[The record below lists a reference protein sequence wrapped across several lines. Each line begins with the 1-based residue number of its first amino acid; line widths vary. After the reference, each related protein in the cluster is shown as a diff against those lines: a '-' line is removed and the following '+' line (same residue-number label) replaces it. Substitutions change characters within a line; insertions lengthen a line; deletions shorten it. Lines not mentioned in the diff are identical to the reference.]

1 MSAPPTFHA
10 FTTKYEGL
18 ALAIVT
24 PVRICAAFDP
34 QNPPTPA
41 PTYLEFRAL
50 WDTGATN
57 SLITAQTARTLNLVP
72 TGSGI
77 VNHAGGS
84 DTRPKYLVNMMLP
97 NNVGVVGV
105 QVMECSGVPGGFE
118 AIIGMD
124 IITNGDFS
132 ITNCEGKTCMSFRTP
147 SVKEV
152 DYVVEANKLRGSVVS
167 RNAPCPCGSGKKF
180 KRCCGKTTA

>member
-1 MSAPPTFHA
+1 VSSPPVFHA
-10 FTTKYEGL
+10 FTTKYSGRVR
-18 ALAIVT
+18 AIVT
-24 PVRICAAFDP
+24 PVGICAAFDP
-34 QNPPTPA
+34 AKPPTPT
-41 PTYLEFRAL
+41 PTLHQFQAL

-57 SLITAQTARTLNLVP
+57 SFVTSQTAQTLGLVP
-72 TGSGI
+72 TGSGL
-77 VNHAGGS
+77 VTHAGGS
-84 DTRPKYLVNMMLP
+84 DMRSKYMVNMILP
-97 NNVGVVGV
+97 NNVGVIGV

-152 DYVVEANKLRGSVVS
+152 DYVVEANKLRGSIVS

-180 KRCCGKTTA
+180 KRCHGKT